1 MIAGWLFVVRIG
13 NVCGHINGLKLMVEM
28 LFQRLLL
35 LLLLPFGVMECPG
48 IIITARESYIERET
62 IRALFITSKRGGLKQ
77 KQKKLYTCQE
87 IELPPR

>member
-1 MIAGWLFVVRIG
+1 MIAGWLFIVRIG

-28 LFQRLLL
+28 LFQRLLLLL

-62 IRALFITSKRGGLKQ
+62 IRAFITSKRGGLKQ
-77 KQKKLYTCQE
+77 KKLYTCQD